1 MDVPTSPPQY
11 IEQGQ
16 DGTLEMDSG
25 GYVPQAPQQQAQP
38 QQEAYWYHC
47 TRPDGYYPYI
57 KACPGGWQKVPAQ
70 PPA

>member
-1 MDVPTSPPQY
+1 
-11 IEQGQ
+11 
-16 DGTLEMDSG
+16 MDSG